1 MIISSPI
8 PGDAA
13 QNSYSRGLDPRPQ
26 VLLLDE
32 PTLGLDPSS
41 ARLLKDIL
49 RALVD
54 RGAAVFMSTHIL
66 EIAEHMCPGWDH
78 QPGKTDCLRHHGPTP
93 QSGPETSLED
103 IFLKLT
109 GGAEYRDTIRFL
121 GKGEPM
127 NLLKW
132 KLHLLWRSLT
142 ATEAKRVG
150 TVMVAL
156 LLLVWIFVAF
166 AGIRSFFAFLV
177 GWEENL
183 EAPLAEG
190 VLAVLYLVGLA
201 VSLFTACG
209 SAFVV
214 MYSSSDLELLFAA
227 PLPVGQV
234 FTVKFFEILAS
245 VVTPMF
251 FLTIPLMLGY
261 GAAVGAGW
269 QYYPAVLLLALFSLL
284 WPTALGSA
292 LNLLVMRIVPPYQVR
307 EVGVALG
314 SLLGGLI
321 YAAIQ
326 FGSRSVK
333 LFDAGQIAQMQG
345 RISLAQVDLLPT
357 WWLAQ
362 ATLAAGR
369 GDWPGFFSWAALVA
383 GSALVFF
390 GLSFFLVQ
398 EAFYGGWAG
407 SGEVRRRK
415 KVGSRGWGLGRR
427 LGSLLPSSVVLA
439 VAGKE
444 IKMITRDLGNGPRP
458 FICSWLWV
466 LPSSLPWW
474 AGAAPL
480 GPR

>member
-1 MIISSPI
+1 
-8 PGDAA
+8 
-13 QNSYSRGLDPRPQ
+13 
-26 VLLLDE
+26 
-32 PTLGLDPSS
+32 
-41 ARLLKDIL
+41 
-49 RALVD
+49 
-54 RGAAVFMSTHIL
+54 
-66 EIAEHMCPGWDH
+66 
-78 QPGKTDCLRHHGPTP
+78 
-93 QSGPETSLED
+93 
-103 IFLKLT
+103 
-109 GGAEYRDTIRFL
+109 
-121 GKGEPM
+121 M

-156 LLLVWIFVAF
+156 LLLVWIILAF

-284 WPTALGSA
+284 WPTALGS
-292 LNLLVMRIVPPYQVR
+292 RPQPP
-307 EVGVALG
+307 GHADCA
-314 SLLGGLI
+314 SLPG
-321 YAAIQ
+321 A
-326 FGSRSVK
+326 GSRGRPGLPAGWPHLCRHPVRQPQCKTFRCRADSP
-333 LFDAGQIAQMQG
+333 DAGQDKPGPG
-345 RISLAQVDLLPT
+345 RSVTNLVVGPGNPGRRPGRLAGVFSPGPPL
-357 WWLAQ
+357 
-362 ATLAAGR
+362 
-369 GDWPGFFSWAALVA
+369 WPDRPWSSSASPFSWCRRPSMGGGPAA
-383 GSALVFF
+383 
-390 GLSFFLVQ
+390 
-398 EAFYGGWAG
+398 
-407 SGEVRRRK
+407 VR
-415 KVGSRGWGLGRR
+415 
-427 LGSLLPSSVVLA
+427 
-439 VAGKE
+439 
-444 IKMITRDLGNGPRP
+444 
-458 FICSWLWV
+458 
-466 LPSSLPWW
+466 
-474 AGAAPL
+474 
-480 GPR
+480 